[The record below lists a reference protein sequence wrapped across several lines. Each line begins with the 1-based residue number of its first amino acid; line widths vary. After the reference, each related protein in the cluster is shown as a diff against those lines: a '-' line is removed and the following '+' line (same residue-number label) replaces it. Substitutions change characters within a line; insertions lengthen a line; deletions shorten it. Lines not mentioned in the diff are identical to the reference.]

1 MRCEMMQMDRMAAY
15 DRLLEQEADAMYRQ
29 RDIARRIRREEYKR
43 EEQEN
48 EALGDLLADC
58 GA

>member
-15 DRLLEQEADAMYRQ
+15 DRLLEQEADAMYRR
-29 RDIARRIRREEYKR
+29 RDITRRIRREEYKR
-43 EEQEN
+43 EELEN

>member
-15 DRLLEQEADAMYRQ
+15 DRMLEQEADAMYRR
-29 RDIARRIRREEYKR
+29 RDITRRIRREEYKR